1 MKFNYIFLVL
11 LLTACSLNSTQ
22 EAALNN
28 AVINYVDA
36 HNKGAVMEY
45 VSIAH
50 PKVVAYY
57 NSLGEDEFKDKFEL
71 FSKVEGGDFIQ
82 DGTVWEIESQGKSIH
97 AKYTFLSIGD
107 INGLRSSELEII
119 AISEDNG
126 LSWFFVDA
134 PDYRNEKIFD
144 NDFRLLEL

>member
-1 MKFNYIFLVL
+1 
-11 LLTACSLNSTQ
+11 
-22 EAALNN
+22 
-28 AVINYVDA
+28 
-36 HNKGAVMEY
+36 MEY

-71 FSKVEGGDFIQ
+71 FSQVEGGDFIQ
-82 DGTVWEIESQGKSIH
+82 YGTVWEIESQGKSIN

-134 PDYRNEKIFD
+134 QDYRNEKIFD
-144 NDFRLLEL
+144 NYFRLLEL